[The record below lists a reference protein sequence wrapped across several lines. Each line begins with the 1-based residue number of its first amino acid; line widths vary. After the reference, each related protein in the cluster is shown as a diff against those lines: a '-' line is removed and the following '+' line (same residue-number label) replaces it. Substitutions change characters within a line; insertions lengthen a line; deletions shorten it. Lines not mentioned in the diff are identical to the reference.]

1 MPSRLRSA
9 ITKGEDGVYERPGR
23 RDGEVLGPQI
33 EVGKGLIMGGLGTVS
48 LVILGV
54 LLG

>member
-1 MPSRLRSA
+1 MTDLVDMAERFWDRRS
-9 ITKGEDGVYERPGR
+9 KW
-23 RDGEVLGPQI
+23 
-33 EVGKGLIMGGLGTVS
+33 GKGLIMGGLALVS

>member
-1 MPSRLRSA
+1 MSDLVEVTETFWDRRS
-9 ITKGEDGVYERPGR
+9 KW
-23 RDGEVLGPQI
+23 
-33 EVGKGLIMGGLGTVS
+33 GKGLIMGGLALVS